1 MADTMIGLVNHGP
14 EPDSV
19 ELRRIPRP
27 TPTAH
32 EVLLR
37 VDAVGVCGSDVHQWH
52 GSHSWKVNYP
62 CVLGHEFA
70 GTVVEVGASVDG
82 FAPGQRVVSETA
94 AVIDAASPLSRQGL
108 YQLDPSR
115 LGFGYGVDGAMAP
128 YVATPSRTLHPIPDA
143 LEASVAALTE
153 PCCVAYSAVCESR
166 SVKAGDHVLVLGP
179 GPIGILCAMMA
190 RLAGAGHIVMTGAP
204 ADAARL
210 ALAADLGVDSV
221 LTGAAD
227 DVVGGLGDGLGVD
240 VTIDAA
246 GVSAT
251 LETALRLTRPAGT
264 IVKVGWGRDP
274 VGFSLDPLVQK
285 ALTLKG
291 SFSHNW
297 SIWERVIRMLAVG
310 QLDPRPLIS
319 LVAPL
324 EDWRLAFEGMRS
336 GAYVKA
342 VLRP

>member
-1 MADTMIGLVNHGP
+1 MADTMIALVNHGP
-14 EPDSV
+14 EPGSV

-27 TPTAH
+27 TLTPH
-32 EVLLR
+32 SVLLR
-37 VDAVGVCGSDVHQWH
+37 VDAVGVCGSDVHQWQ
-52 GSHSWKVNYP
+52 GSHSWAVNYP

-70 GTVVEVGASVDG
+70 GTVVEVGASVRG
-82 FAPGQRVVSETA
+82 FEPGARVVSETA
-94 AVIDAASPLSRQGL
+94 AVIDPSSPLSRQGL

-128 YVATPSRTLHPIPDA
+128 YVAAPSRTLHHIPDA
-143 LEASVAALTE
+143 LESIVAAVTE
-153 PCCVAYSAVCESR
+153 PCCVAYSAVCEAK
-166 SVKAGDHVLVLGP
+166 SVKPGDHVLVLGP
-179 GPIGILCAMMA
+179 GPIGILCALLA
-190 RLAGAGHIVMTGAP
+190 RLAGAAHIVMAGTP
-204 ADAARL
+204 ADVARL
-210 ALAADLGVDSV
+210 TLAADLGLDTT
-221 LTGAAD
+221 LTGDAD
-227 DVVGGLGDGLGVD
+227 DVVGSLGDGLGVD

-246 GVSAT
+246 GVSAA
-251 LETALRLTRPAGT
+251 LEMALRLTRPAGT

-297 SIWERVIRMLAVG
+297 PIWERVIRMLADG

-319 LVAPL
+319 HVAPL
-324 EDWRLAFEGMRS
+324 EDWREAFDGMRS